1 MSWDS
6 RASKISIFFL
16 WWDQLLASLKWFLN
30 SRRAKTA
37 LEKWFICFPSSL
49 TDSSSLDSQFD
60 QKSINELNEHLYDS
74 YDTLPNLK
82 SKGDTP
88 ENNKNYLNS
97 HKRSGKYEDD
107 NVLRPKHLILCISNE
122 NLPFIDSDSPG
133 CSRYNDR
140 IIQMMPRNMLIPG
153 SSSERQSS
161 ITSEWEKLHHMQKNY
176 PTHKFI
182 EIDVMDAQI
191 CQKCHKH
198 LSFKKTYKCSLCD
211 FVCHQMCAADKVSS
225 LH

>member
-1 MSWDS
+1 MKNDS
-6 RASKISIFFL
+6 FISI
-16 WWDQLLASLKWFLN
+16 
-30 SRRAKTA
+30 
-37 LEKWFICFPSSL
+37 SS

-82 SKGDTP
+82 TKDETP
-88 ENNKNYLNS
+88 ESNKNYLNS
-97 HKRSGKYEDD
+97 NKRSKRYEDD
-107 NVLRPKHLILCISNE
+107 NVTRPKHLILCISNE

-133 CSRYNDR
+133 CSHYNDR
-140 IIQMMPRNMLIPG
+140 IIQMMPRNMLISG
-153 SSSERQSS
+153 STERQNI
-161 ITSEWEKLHHMQKNY
+161 ITSEWEKLHHMQKHF
-176 PTHKFI
+176 PTHKYI

-211 FVCHQMCAADKVSS
+211 FICHQMCAADKVSFTM
-225 LH
+225 LC